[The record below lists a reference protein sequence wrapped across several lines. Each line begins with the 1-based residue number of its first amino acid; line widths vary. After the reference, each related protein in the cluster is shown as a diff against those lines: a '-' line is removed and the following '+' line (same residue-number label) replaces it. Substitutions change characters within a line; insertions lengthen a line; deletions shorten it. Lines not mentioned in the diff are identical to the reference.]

1 MINLLVDRV
10 LQVTLHKDV
19 ISVDEPLLVIGSTL
33 AVRVLNILQHVSI
46 AASFAESLLVPTVAV
61 VAIATILTEWK
72 TLVFAVDVTIQN
84 PALLARLRSLVALLD
99 GALITGLSSGLCDH
113 F

>member
-1 MINLLVDRV
+1 
-10 LQVTLHKDV
+10 
-19 ISVDEPLLVIGSTL
+19 
-33 AVRVLNILQHVSI
+33 
-46 AASFAESLLVPTVAV
+46 
-61 VAIATILTEWK
+61 
-72 TLVFAVDVTIQN
+72 LVFAVDVTIQN